1 MIMPK
6 FAVLLM
12 IFALASLGLPG
23 TSGFIGEFLVLI
35 ATFER
40 NIIVAAIACLGVIL
54 GAAYMLWLYRR
65 VVFGEI
71 KNNELNKMFDLS
83 RTEIILL
90 ASLALPILYFGFNPD
105 PILKTIDISVQN
117 LISNYELAI
126 NNQVVKK

>member
-6 FAVLLM
+6 FAVLFM

-35 ATFER
+35 ATFEK
-40 NIIVAAIACLGVIL
+40 NVLVAAVACLGVIL

-71 KNNELNKMFDLS
+71 KNYELKKMIDLS
-83 RTEIILL
+83 RSEIIIL
-90 ASLALPILYFGFNPD
+90 ASLALPILYFGFYPD
-105 PILKTIDISVQN
+105 PILKTINVSIEN

-126 NNQVVKK
+126 NNEVVKK